1 MGFIGFNGKRYEV
14 SRAEYDQLKG
24 KSVDQKLNLLRSWGK
39 EEEAPIIPSRAEIL
53 AQEQAQA
60 VSEAEKQRKL
70 EWIQQ
75 QEAKGAILSPSL
87 KAEIEPVKKQ
97 AWIQRQEAKG
107 AVLSTTLKARLK
119 PSIQEIPSY
128 EAGKEVS
135 ISPAV
140 ANKLG
145 LISKQEQQEA
155 EAKGS
160 FFIHRKENVK
170 ETPQETMARLR
181 SGEVIAYKDKSTGE
195 VVFANDLSQVPK
207 GAKIVKSE
215 YFSVENGELKTY
227 SVPAST
233 YFKIKSQE
241 MLKETERFS
250 LMKQFEELSPLQR
263 VIPAIRLGMTN
274 IPDTVDLAI
283 QKVTGDTE
291 SYNRVLGN
299 IIVKQAH
306 QEKTPLGIIEA
317 EIDSFTKGAGAIALS
332 RPIGHGTQAFLNA
345 VSGSTRLGSYGNA
358 VANAIKLGMGAYGAV
373 STYQY
378 LEEPIRKREY
388 GQAIGR
394 GVLIT
399 GLILGAIEGARRAQR
414 LGAGIKPEKAE
425 LKPEKVYLKSLR
437 KETPEGNIQRVGQVD
452 IQTEQGNMKADL
464 MAVKTKSG
472 IEKYYYDVPEQQV
485 GDVKVNA
492 QKILVEEGDTV
503 KIKTAI
509 DKFTTYKQST
519 RLGAR
524 AQIEESTGANEV
536 ELYLKNVKEIT
547 NVQPKGDVTAFR
559 RAGSVKG
566 AESWLERGYATP
578 TETVGKG
585 IMAKPAGEFQYFY
598 LEKDITPKI
607 PTLDDFTKPVIRGTT
622 TSGGAIADQSLATT
636 ENVVTSALKRLSAL
650 RSLQEVKLTG
660 SINTA
665 NTGRIIPAIV
675 QAKTAENIADIS
687 TRTNRI
693 IDQAVIASTQGIR
706 IKKREAYYVPPVIDS
721 AMIGALQNIERAS
734 KQITGS
740 LQGVRQVQTPA
751 QKFIQEVDLITT
763 PVTRQETTTRTVTQT
778 RQARITEI
786 NVPQIER
793 PPRIAFPRPF
803 FNVSLST
810 GTKDLDAYLR
820 SIQHNL
826 ISAMKLVI

>member
-39 EEEAPIIPSRAEIL
+39 EQEAPIIPTRAEIL
-53 AQEQAQA
+53 AQEQAQN

-75 QEAKGAILSPSL
+75 QEQKGAILSPSL

-97 AWIQRQEAKG
+97 AWIARQEAKG
-107 AVLSTTLKARLK
+107 AILSPSLKAELK
-119 PSIQEIPSY
+119 ASIQQTPTIET
-128 EAGKEVS
+128 GREVS

-160 FFIHRKENVK
+160 FFIHRKETVK
-170 ETPQETMARLR
+170 ESPEETMARLR
-181 SGEVIAYKDKSTGE
+181 SGDVIAYKDKTGE
-195 VVFANDLSQVPK
+195 VVFADNLSQVPK
-207 GAKIVKSE
+207 GAKIVKPSYFGIE
-215 YFSVENGELKTY
+215 NQELKVFSVP
-227 SVPAST
+227 SST
-233 YFKIKSQE
+233 YFHIKREQAYAESVDKKVDRIIDE
-241 MLKETERFS
+241 ATNMEKVGMVAHTLLSPSGYS
-250 LMKQFEELSPLQR
+250 LMSSVLLRKELTGGITPRQVVAQRMGKIGKERIWKQPLEQQINYAVQNAIDNPITQVELATLSG
-263 VIPAIRLGMTN
+263 IGFAKIASTSLG
-274 IPDTVDLAI
+274 A
-283 QKVTGDTE
+283 
-291 SYNRVLGN
+291 RALGSTAG
-299 IIVKQAH
+299 KLL
-306 QEKTPLGIIEA
+306 LG
-317 EIDSFTKGAGAIALS
+317 TAGAYSLGSSASEIGKMYTSGRKAEASGRALS
-332 RPIGHGTQAFLNA
+332 LGFSIIGALQGYKI
-345 VSGSTRLGSYGNA
+345 GSRYYA
-358 VANAIKLGMGAYGAV
+358 
-373 STYQY
+373 
-378 LEEPIRKREY
+378 
-388 GQAIGR
+388 
-394 GVLIT
+394 
-399 GLILGAIEGARRAQR
+399 
-414 LGAGIKPEKAE
+414 KPEPVV
-425 LKPEKVYLKSLR
+425 LKPEKVYLKTLR

-464 MAVKTKSG
+464 MAVKTKQG
-472 IEKYYYDVPEQQV
+472 IEKYYYDVPQQKV
-485 GDVKVNA
+485 GSIKINA

-509 DKFTTYKQST
+509 DEFITYKQST
-519 RLGAR
+519 KVGIK
-524 AQIEESTGANEV
+524 AQLEESTGANEV

-566 AESWLERGYATP
+566 AESWAERGYATP
-578 TETVGKG
+578 TKTIGKG

-598 LEKDITPKI
+598 LEKDITPQVSGL
-607 PTLDDFTKPVIRGTT
+607 TDLTKPVIRGTT
-622 TSGGAIADQSLATT
+622 KTISSNADNSLATS

-665 NTGRIIPAIV
+665 NTGRIIPPLLQTNV
-675 QAKTAENIADIS
+675 AENINDIS

-693 IDQAVIASTQGIR
+693 IAQAVIASTQGVR
-706 IKKREAYYVPPVIDS
+706 IKKREAYYVPSIIDS
-721 AMIGALQNIERAS
+721 AMIGALQNIERAT

-740 LQGVRQVQTPA
+740 LQGTRQVQTPA
-751 QKFIQEVDLITT
+751 QKFIQEVGLITQPET
-763 PVTRQETTTRTVTQT
+763 PTRTTTRTVTQT
-778 RQARITEI
+778 RPPRITEI

-803 FNVSLST
+803 FNVGMGYSS
-810 GTKDLDAYLR
+810 KDLETYLR
-820 SIQHNL
+820 SIQHSM
-826 ISAMKLVI
+826 ISAMRLVV

>member
-24 KSVDQKLNLLRSWGK
+24 KTVDQKLNLLRSWGK
-39 EEEAPIIPSRAEIL
+39 EQEAPIVPTIT
-53 AQEQAQA
+53 QEQAQA

-70 EWIQQ
+70 EWIQA

-107 AVLSTTLKARLK
+107 AILSTTLKARLK

-140 ANKLG
+140 AQKLG
-145 LISKQEQQEA
+145 LISKQEQLEA
-155 EAKGS
+155 EARGS

-170 ETPQETMARLR
+170 ETPEQTMARLR

-195 VVFANDLSQVPK
+195 VVFADNLSQVPK

-241 MLKETERFS
+241 MLKESERFS

-291 SYNRVLGN
+291 SYNRILGN

-378 LEEPIRKREY
+378 LEEPIRKKEY

-394 GVLIT
+394 VVLI
-399 GLILGAIEGARRAQR
+399 GGMILGAIEGARRAQR
-414 LGAGIKPEKAE
+414 LGAGVKPEKAE

-437 KETPEGNIQRVGQVD
+437 KETPEGNTYRVGQVE
-452 IQTEQGNMKADL
+452 IQTEQGNMKAGL
-464 MAVKTKSG
+464 MAVKQENG
-472 IEKYYYDVPEQQV
+472 LERFYYDVPEQQV
-485 GDVKVNA
+485 GDVKINH
-492 QKILVEEGDTV
+492 QRIFVEEGDTV
-503 KIKTAI
+503 KIKIAI
-509 DKFTTYKQST
+509 DEFTTYEQST
-519 RLGAR
+519 KLGAR
-524 AQIEESTGANEV
+524 VQGVEATGENEV

-547 NVQPKGDVTAFR
+547 NVQPKGDVTAFK
-559 RAGSVKG
+559 RAGSAKG
-566 AESWLERGYATP
+566 FESWLERGYATP

-598 LEKDITPKI
+598 LEKDITPKVSDL
-607 PTLDDFTKPVIRGTT
+607 TGFTKPVIRGTT
-622 TSGGAIADQSLATT
+622 TSGGTIADQSLATS

-650 RSLQEVKLTG
+650 RSLEEVKLTG

-687 TRTNRI
+687 DRTNKI
-693 IDQAVIASTQGIR
+693 IQQAVIASTQGFK
-706 IKKREAYYVPPVIDS
+706 IKKREVYYVPPVIDS

-740 LQGVRQVQTPA
+740 LQGTRQVQTPV
-751 QKFIQEVDLITT
+751 QKFIQEIDLITQPET
-763 PVTRQETTTRTVTQT
+763 PTRTTTQT
-778 RQARITEI
+778 RETLRPPRITTPQ
-786 NVPQIER
+786 VPQIER
-793 PPRIAFPRPF
+793 PPRISFPRPF
-803 FNVSLST
+803 FNVGMGYSS
-810 GTKDLDAYLR
+810 KDLETYLR
-820 SIQHNL
+820 SIQHSM
-826 ISAMKLVI
+826 ISAMKLVV

>member
-39 EEEAPIIPSRAEIL
+39 EQEAPIIPTRAEIL

-75 QEAKGAILSPSL
+75 QEQKGAILSPSL

-107 AVLSTTLKARLK
+107 AILSTTLKARLK
-119 PSIQEIPSY
+119 PSIQEIPNY

-170 ETPQETMARLR
+170 ETPEETMARLKN
-181 SGEVIAYKDKSTGE
+181 GNVIAYKDKSTGE
-195 VVFANDLSQVPK
+195 VVFADNLSQVPK
-207 GAKIVKSE
+207 GAKIVKPE

-233 YFKIKSQE
+233 YFHIKREQAYAESVDKKVDRIIDE
-241 MLKETERFS
+241 ATNMEKVGMVAHTLLSPSGYS
-250 LMKQFEELSPLQR
+250 LMSSVLLRKELTGGITPRQVVAQRMGKIGKERIWEQPLEQQINYA
-263 VIPAIRLGMTN
+263 VQNAIDNPIIQVELATLSGIGFAKIASTSLG
-274 IPDTVDLAI
+274 A
-283 QKVTGDTE
+283 
-291 SYNRVLGN
+291 RALGSTAG
-299 IIVKQAH
+299 KLL
-306 QEKTPLGIIEA
+306 LG
-317 EIDSFTKGAGAIALS
+317 TAGAYSLGSSASEIGKMYTSGRKAEASGRALS
-332 RPIGHGTQAFLNA
+332 LGFSIIGALQGYKI
-345 VSGSTRLGSYGNA
+345 GSRYYA
-358 VANAIKLGMGAYGAV
+358 
-373 STYQY
+373 
-378 LEEPIRKREY
+378 
-388 GQAIGR
+388 
-394 GVLIT
+394 
-399 GLILGAIEGARRAQR
+399 
-414 LGAGIKPEKAE
+414 KPEPVV

-437 KETPEGNIQRVGQVD
+437 KETPEGNIQRVGRVD

-464 MAVKTKSG
+464 MSVKTKQG

-485 GDVKVNA
+485 GNVKVNA

-509 DKFTTYKQST
+509 DKFISYKQST
-519 RLGAR
+519 KVGIK
-524 AQIEESTGANEV
+524 AQLEESTGANEV

-547 NVQPKGDVTAFR
+547 NVQAKGDVTAFR

-566 AESWLERGYATP
+566 AESWAERGYATP
-578 TETVGKG
+578 TKTIGKG

-598 LEKDITPKI
+598 LEKDITPQVSGL
-607 PTLDDFTKPVIRGTT
+607 TDLTKPVIRGTT
-622 TSGGAIADQSLATT
+622 KTISSNADNSLATS

-665 NTGRIIPAIV
+665 NTGRIIPPLLQTNV
-675 QAKTAENIADIS
+675 AENINDIS

-693 IDQAVIASTQGIR
+693 IAQAVTTSTQGVKIR
-706 IKKREAYYVPPVIDS
+706 KREAYYAPPLIDS
-721 AMIGALQNIERAS
+721 AMVGALQTIERAT

-740 LQGVRQVQTPA
+740 LQGTRQVQTPV

-763 PVTRQETTTRTVTQT
+763 PVTRQETRTVTQT
-778 RQARITEI
+778 RPPRITEL

-803 FNVSLST
+803 FNANLL
-810 GTKDLDAYLR
+810 GGGKDLESYIR
-820 SIQHNL
+820 SINHRL
-826 ISAMKLVI
+826 MEAMRLVV